1 MIYNANTVQFV
12 EPSDRATKPV
22 GHLKHLDAD
31 ASPPAADAVPRG
43 HGVGCELLR
52 WHTKP
57 AGHSSQRVCPGN
69 VPAAQLSPTATMVKG
84 LAPC

>member
-22 GHLKHLDAD
+22 GHPKHWDTD
-31 ASPPAADAVPRG
+31 ASPPAEDAVPRG
-43 HGVGCELLR
+43 HGVGRELLR
-52 WHTKP
+52 LHTKP
-57 AGHSSQRVCPGN
+57 AGHTSQRVCPGN
-69 VPAAQLSPTATMVKG
+69 VPSAQLRAAATMVRG